1 MAMDDDVER
10 RQELGLIQAFL
21 SIGDARKR
29 QRVLNLAEQLA
40 DDAAS
45 DIAGQTPA
53 EVSTADGCGGASGQV
68 E

>member
-1 MAMDDDVER
+1 MDDDVEG
-10 RQELGLIQAFL
+10 RQELRLIQAFL
-21 SIGDARKR
+21 SINDARKR

-45 DIAGQTPA
+45 DAAGLAATRTSVLEERGDVP
-53 EVSTADGCGGASGQV
+53 SGV

>member
-1 MAMDDDVER
+1 MDDEVER
-10 RQELGLIQAFL
+10 RQELRLIKAFL
-21 SIGDARKR
+21 SIRDARKR

-45 DIAGQTPA
+45 DTAGLAPA
-53 EVSTADGCGGASGQV
+53 EVSNADGCGDASGQV